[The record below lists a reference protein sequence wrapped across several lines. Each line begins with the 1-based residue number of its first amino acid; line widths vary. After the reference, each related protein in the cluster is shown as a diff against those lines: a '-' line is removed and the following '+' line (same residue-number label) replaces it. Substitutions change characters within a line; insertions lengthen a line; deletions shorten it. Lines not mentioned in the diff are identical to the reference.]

1 MVHFGCLNWCADELF
16 VSRAGEAAEGV
27 LGAIPFTPTTVEV
40 EGQEGPRAFLEAQGQ
55 TLEEASLHFSQGW
68 AAMDVMAEAIRR
80 TLDAGLEL
88 TGPNIRA
95 TLETFEDYETGG
107 LLAPVSFSP
116 EDHRANRALK
126 IYQVENGIWVAASDL
141 IDLRAME

>member
-1 MVHFGCLNWCADELF
+1 MLARPPKACSARFR
-16 VSRAGEAAEGV
+16 SRRRRSRSKVRKA
-27 LGAIPFTPTTVEV
+27 
-40 EGQEGPRAFLEAQGQ
+40 RARSSKHRGRR
-55 TLEEASLHFSQGW
+55 LEEASLHFSQGW

-126 IYQVENGIWVAASDL
+126 IYQVENGIWVEASDL